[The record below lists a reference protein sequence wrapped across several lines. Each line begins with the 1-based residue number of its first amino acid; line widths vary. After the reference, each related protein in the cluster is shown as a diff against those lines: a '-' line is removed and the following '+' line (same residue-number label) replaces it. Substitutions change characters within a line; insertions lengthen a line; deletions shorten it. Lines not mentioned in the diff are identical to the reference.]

1 MALVGLG
8 LASAVVA
15 LRQPMALL
23 AEKRHGQIATIL
35 VHKMDLHGW
44 DALLHS
50 NRVIFAVSFGLGRMA
65 RLI

>member
-8 LASAVVA
+8 LAAAVVA
-15 LRQPMALL
+15 LRQSMALI
-23 AEKRHGQIATIL
+23 AEQRHGQIATIL

-50 NRVIFAVSFGLGRMA
+50 NRVIFAVSFGMGRMA